1 MAGMNVKAVIDGILS
16 LATQEMRES
25 SPGSIGRYASGI
37 RQNPIFEPHVNYNIG
52 PNETV
57 IRGKANTII
66 VQGYDRPGSLDSG
79 TGAMVCSHR
88 GCIDIIAG
96 LSGVQAREANSKG
109 EDVATNKSTELDS
122 SRIYITQ
129 KAKDIDSPE
138 YFNLAKGSVGSPTFT
153 SAIAIKSDS
162 VRIIGRQGIKLVTST
177 DVYQGSVGMNVDGV
191 IQGIDLIAGNDDS
204 DLQPMVK
211 GDDLVKVL
219 DEITDLIADLN
230 ASVTYNFELVI
241 MLALSFVDPT
251 GVAARKLNQLISR
264 LPMAALDLY
273 TNNLNYVFHKA
284 NYGGGGE
291 DGIKNPFPPW
301 NFRSKYNHVN

>member
-1 MAGMNVKAVIDGILS
+1 MAGMNVKAVIEGLLS
-16 LATQEMRES
+16 LSTQELRDTN
-25 SPGSIGRYASGI
+25 PGTIARNYSGI
-37 RQNPIFEPHVNYNIG
+37 RQKPIFEPQVNYNLG
-52 PNETV
+52 PNEKV
-57 IRGKANTII
+57 MRGEANTII
-66 VQGYDRPGSLDSG
+66 VQGYDRPGSIDSG
-79 TGAMVCSHR
+79 TGAMVCSHK

-109 EDVATNKSTELDS
+109 ENLATNKSTELDS

-138 YFNLAKGSVGSPTFT
+138 YFNLARGTVGSPTFS

-162 VRIIGRQGIKLVTST
+162 IRIIGRQGIKLVTST

-204 DLQPMVK
+204 DMQPMVK

-219 DEITDLIADLN
+219 DEMTDLIADLN

-241 MLALSFVDPT
+241 SLALSFVDPT
-251 GVAARKLNQLISR
+251 GAAANKLNQLISK